1 MSMKKVINTGSF
13 RDPSGFVFSENGQI
27 FRQVNPCYFDNYN
40 TLVKNNIY
48 DNLITKNLLI
58 SHKEIKHS
66 PSAIILEA
74 QKVPFISY
82 PYEWSFSQLKDA
94 ALLTLT
100 IEKEVLEKNFSL
112 KDASAYNVQFIGS
125 HPIFIDTLSFEP
137 YEEGP
142 WVAFGQFCKHFLYPL
157 MLMSKVDLCMNT
169 LLKNWIDG
177 IPGDIAAKLMPS
189 IRKCFSLTY
198 WLYVKIPN
206 MAQKK
211 YEINKQKIKKTLS
224 KNQLLKIIDALYLTI
239 KNLKPYSKK
248 TVWGDYY
255 TFTNYTENSF
265 DRKAKIVSDFID
277 KVSPKTLWDLGANN
291 GYFSRLASNKGIQTI
306 AFDIDPVAV
315 EKNYLAAKEKR
326 EDKILPLLMDLT
338 NPSSGIGWANSERE
352 GFADR
357 GPADCGL
364 ILALI
369 HHLAIGNNIPFEAMS
384 KYFSHLFNFIIIEYI
399 PKEDSKVQE
408 LLRNRKDVFDT
419 YSQENFEKAFMQF
432 FEIEEKTLINDS
444 LRYLYLMKRKA

>member
-1 MSMKKVINTGSF
+1 M
-13 RDPSGFVFSENGQI
+13 
-27 FRQVNPCYFDNYN
+27 
-40 TLVKNNIY
+40 
-48 DNLITKNLLI
+48 
-58 SHKEIKHS
+58 
-66 PSAIILEA
+66 
-74 QKVPFISY
+74 
-82 PYEWSFSQLKDA
+82 
-94 ALLTLT
+94 LTLT

-291 GYFSRLASNKGIQTI
+291 GFLVDWQVTKAY
-306 AFDIDPVAV
+306 
-315 EKNYLAAKEKR
+315 KR
-326 EDKILPLLMDLT
+326 
-338 NPSSGIGWANSERE
+338 
-352 GFADR
+352 
-357 GPADCGL
+357 
-364 ILALI
+364 
-369 HHLAIGNNIPFEAMS
+369 
-384 KYFSHLFNFIIIEYI
+384 
-399 PKEDSKVQE
+399 
-408 LLRNRKDVFDT
+408 
-419 YSQENFEKAFMQF
+419 
-432 FEIEEKTLINDS
+432 
-444 LRYLYLMKRKA
+444 

>member
-157 MLMSKVDLCMNT
+157 ML
-169 LLKNWIDG
+169 
-177 IPGDIAAKLMPS
+177 
-189 IRKCFSLTY
+189 
-198 WLYVKIPN
+198 PN